1 MMKYIQSIIVS
12 VVLFTSCNYLDVEP
26 VGKVIPDEVSEF
38 RALMTQAYSIY
49 PKYKRYL
56 TVRSDEVFPYVYGLS
71 YDNYID
77 MATWKDESDDPLTYD
92 YPWEE
97 MYRIIFYANS
107 TIDGIMD
114 AKVDVTDDSREQ
126 LLAEAYCLRAYT
138 HFELLN
144 LYAKQYVKETASSDK
159 GVPVVLVVD
168 IDQAFPRATVEEVYT
183 QILKDIEEA
192 GKYMQI
198 DEQPAS
204 TRYRFSKKS
213 LKSLEARVRLYRGEW
228 ELAQAV
234 AEDILPQCT
243 LIDMVADNEAKPWR
257 YDSQEAILSLEQ
269 VSNVDI
275 VDDMTMLW
283 DVAGK
288 YSMEQENDI
297 YLDTRVNRY
306 FRVSYSGYIP
316 NKGMEL
322 GDKVTFRS
330 SEIYLIAAEAA
341 ARQTGKLDVAKG
353 YLLSLMKNRL
363 IADYYS
369 QKEAE
374 IEGMDQE
381 QLINEIMDERARE
394 LVFEG
399 HRWYDLRRTTRPKIV
414 KTYYNEEF
422 EEFTA
427 TLYADDPRYT
437 IPFPKEAIENNPN
450 LID

>member
-1 MMKYIQSIIVS
+1 
-12 VVLFTSCNYLDVEP
+12 
-26 VGKVIPDEVSEF
+26 
-38 RALMTQAYSIY
+38 
-49 PKYKRYL
+49 
-56 TVRSDEVFPYVYGLS
+56 
-71 YDNYID
+71 
-77 MATWKDESDDPLTYD
+77 
-92 YPWEE
+92 
-97 MYRIIFYANS
+97 
-107 TIDGIMD
+107 
-114 AKVDVTDDSREQ
+114 
-126 LLAEAYCLRAYT
+126 
-138 HFELLN
+138 
-144 LYAKQYVKETASSDK
+144 
-159 GVPVVLVVD
+159 
-168 IDQAFPRATVEEVYT
+168 
-183 QILKDIEEA
+183 
-192 GKYMQI
+192 
-198 DEQPAS
+198 
-204 TRYRFSKKS
+204 
-213 LKSLEARVRLYRGEW
+213 
-228 ELAQAV
+228 
-234 AEDILPQCT
+234 
-243 LIDMVADNEAKPWR
+243 
-257 YDSQEAILSLEQ
+257 
-269 VSNVDI
+269 
-275 VDDMTMLW
+275 
-283 DVAGK
+283 
-288 YSMEQENDI
+288 
-297 YLDTRVNRY
+297 
-306 FRVSYSGYIP
+306 
-316 NKGMEL
+316 MEL

>member
-1 MMKYIQSIIVS
+1 MKYIQSIIVS

>member
-1 MMKYIQSIIVS
+1 M
-12 VVLFTSCNYLDVEP
+12 FTSCNYLDVEP

-38 RALMTQAYSIY
+38 RALLASAYSTY
-49 PKYKRYL
+49 PRYKHYL
-56 TVRSDEVFPYVYGLS
+56 TVRSDEVFPYIYGLS

-92 YPWEE
+92 YPWQQ
-97 MYRIIFYANS
+97 MYRMIFYANS
-107 TIDGIMD
+107 VIDGVLD

-126 LLAEAYCLRAYT
+126 ILAEAYCLRAYT

-144 LYAKQYVKETASSDK
+144 LYAKQYTKETASSDK
-159 GVPVVLVVD
+159 GVPIVLKVD
-168 IDQAFPRATVEEVYT
+168 IDQDFPRATVEEVYT

-192 GKYMQI
+192 GKYMQL

-213 LKSLEARVRLYRGEW
+213 LKALEARVRLYRGEW
-228 ELAQAV
+228 DLAQV
-234 AEDILPQCT
+234 AAEEILPQCALT
-243 LIDMVADNEAKPWR
+243 DMVADAEAKPWA

-275 VDDMTMLW
+275 VDDMTMLGNIG
-283 DVAGK
+283 DK
-288 YSMEQENDI
+288 YNSEQENDS
-297 YLDTRVNRY
+297 YKDTRVNRY
-306 FRVSYSGYIP
+306 FRVSSYSGYIP
-316 NKGMEL
+316 NKGTAL
-322 GDKVTFRS
+322 SDKVTFRS

-341 ARQTGKLDVAKG
+341 ARQTGKLDIARG

-363 IADYYS
+363 IASYYEE
-369 QKEAE
+369 KKVE
-374 IEGMDQE
+374 IEGMTQE

-399 HRWYDLRRTTRPKIV
+399 HRWYDLRRTTRPEIV

-427 TLYADDPRYT
+427 TLHADDPKYT

>member
-1 MMKYIQSIIVS
+1 MKYIQSIIVS

-427 TLYADDPRYT
+427 T
-437 IPFPKEAIENNPN
+437 
-450 LID
+450 